1 MGAGRKTETYTL
13 APDSLNTYGNWCV
26 RNLEK
31 KDLCGVIFGCKFSTI
46 KECYAKKLFGLP
58 APHMAYIKNIDP
70 GLTLFLF
77 NYSDRTLH
85 GIFEAASEGQLN
97 IDPKAWSPNGT
108 DPSPYPAQVKI
119 RVRVKCEPLAEEK
132 FSPVIANNYQD
143 DKMFWFELDRDQ
155 TNKLLRMFSPSP
167 YVRAPS
173 TSKYA
178 VASLS
183 RKAIPASSLVEI
195 GEVGA
200 TRVDKWSSLFKSSD
214 DSGENKGEDSS
225 GARGAGSRAV
235 VNLGKA
241 EKAVVQSGVSYSSVL
256 RNVIESS
263 TSTNEVP
270 SQASK
275 GVENPWSSSSRP
287 LSSRQDGTKG
297 TINMIGHSK
306 DVSAED
312 THSEIDW
319 DAASNFQAH
328 LEGLERILEETTG
341 FASSSSIVPNH
352 WEDGIPL
359 SDYEEGNIDKS
370 PCGSSYVSAMTG
382 DAVDD
387 NGYDKEKLRM
397 DLSKMELGSPP
408 TYVDILS
415 EIWAE
420 VKELK
425 QTQMKQAEYMITLQ
439 MELKKMAIYEQTG
452 TDTSSKKRKSR
463 ARADGTAVADRL
475 KKWKEYND
483 IIDEGENRPR
493 RKVPAKGS
501 KKGCMK
507 GKGGPENTHCSFR
520 GVRQRVWGKWVAEI
534 REPNRVS
541 RLWLG
546 TFPTA
551 EEAASAYDE
560 AAKAMYGPLARLNFP
575 EQCVVASESFA
586 STSSQS
592 EVCSSVEHKPVLGGD
607 VCVTRDDAGSESR
620 QVSQIRDN
628 NIRMSSD
635 LLDEFD
641 EEYWGRVSKEI
652 EKPKE
657 GEEEVLTVA
666 DYGWSN
672 DMLNEQ
678 DLWDPNE
685 VFDVDELLGDIDECI
700 MLTGTGVDEDQNG
713 INPGGYDSHIPLHLE
728 PHDGHE
734 FFDLSSQDL

>member
-13 APDSLNTYGNWCV
+13 APDSLNSYVNWCV

-132 FSPVIANNYQD
+132 FSPVIAGNYQD
-143 DKMFWFELDRDQ
+143 EKMFWFELDRDQ

-167 YVRAPS
+167 YVRAPL

-256 RNVIESS
+256 RNVTESS

-275 GVENPWSSSSRP
+275 GWSSSSRP
-287 LSSRQDGTKG
+287 FSSRQDSTKG

-312 THSEIDW
+312 SHSEIDW

-328 LEGLERILEETTG
+328 LEGLERILEEPTG
-341 FASSSSIVPNH
+341 FASSSSMVPNH

-439 MELKKMAIYEQTG
+439 MELLKMAIYEQTG
-452 TDTSSKKRKSR
+452 INTSSKKRKSR
-463 ARADGTAVADRL
+463 ARADGTTVADRL
-475 KKWKEYND
+475 KKWKEYNVIAD
-483 IIDEGENRPR
+483 ASSTKK

-560 AAKAMYGPLARLNFP
+560 AAKVMYGPLARLNFP
-575 EQCVVASESFA
+575 QQCVVASEFLA

-592 EVCSSVEHKPVLGGD
+592 EVFSVEDKPVLCGD
-607 VCVTRDDAGSESR
+607 VHSVSR
-620 QVSQIRDN
+620 PVSQISDGN
-628 NIRMSSD
+628 TRMSSD

-641 EEYWGRVSKEI
+641 GEYWGRVSKEI

-657 GEEEVLTVA
+657 GEEEILTVA

-672 DMLNEQ
+672 DMLSEQ

-713 INPGGYDSHIPLHLE
+713 INPGGYDSHIPLQLE

>member
-13 APDSLNTYGNWCV
+13 APDSLNSYVNWCV

-132 FSPVIANNYQD
+132 FSPVIAGNYQD
-143 DKMFWFELDRDQ
+143 EKMFWFELDRDQ

-178 VASLS
+178 VASLF

-225 GARGAGSRAV
+225 GARGAGSRVV

-256 RNVIESS
+256 RNVTESS

-270 SQASK
+270 SEASK
-275 GVENPWSSSSRP
+275 GGENPWSSS
-287 LSSRQDGTKG
+287 RQVSTKVASG
-297 TINMIGHSK
+297 AALNMIGHGK
-306 DVSAED
+306 EVYAED

-328 LEGLERILEETTG
+328 LEGLERILEEPTG
-341 FASSSSIVPNH
+341 FASSSSMVPNH

-382 DAVDD
+382 DGAED
-387 NGYDKEKLRM
+387 NGVDKEKLRM
-397 DLSKMELGSPP
+397 DLLKMEMGSPP
-408 TYVDILS
+408 TYLDILS

-439 MELKKMAIYEQTG
+439 MELCLDLQLKMAVYEQTV
-452 TDTSSKKRKSR
+452 TDTSSSKKRKSR
-463 ARADGTAVADRL
+463 SRADGTTVADRL
-475 KKWKEYND
+475 KKWTEYND
-483 IIDEGENRPR
+483 IVNKGENKPR

-560 AAKAMYGPLARLNFP
+560 AAKVMYGPLARLNFP
-575 EQCVVASESFA
+575 QQCVVASEFLA

-592 EVCSSVEHKPVLGGD
+592 EVCSVEDKPVLVGD
-607 VCVTRDDAGSESR
+607 VHSESR
-620 QVSQIRDN
+620 PCISDGN
-628 NIRMSSD
+628 TRMSSD

-678 DLWDPNE
+678 DFWDPNE

-700 MLTGTGVDEDQNG
+700 MLTGTGPDEDQNG
-713 INPGGYDSHIPLHLE
+713 INPGGYDSHVPLQLE